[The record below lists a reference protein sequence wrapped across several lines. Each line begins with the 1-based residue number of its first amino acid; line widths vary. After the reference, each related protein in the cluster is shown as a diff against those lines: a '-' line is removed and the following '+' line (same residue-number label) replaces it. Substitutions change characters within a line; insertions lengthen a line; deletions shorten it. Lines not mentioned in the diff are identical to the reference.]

1 MPTSINNYAF
11 TDIQYTVPE
20 NSLVFPVFPTAQLTI
35 VPNSGYTAVAT
46 DFSLDPSFSDPAVQG
61 VTFTQSG
68 LNVLVTATFATS
80 FVMPM
85 ANYTINLCIIGD
97 ANSAKIDISG
107 TVTASVG
114 ANVTGGSSEVDTP
127 YTNDGAFGESE
138 LLFSRSYAAA
148 TNYYWNPEQALPSAN
163 IVTGNQS
170 NYNIIQT
177 PTYNSSNQLTA
188 IQFDFKYIYPNSSV
202 TGDHINIS
210 VPRTAVQYL
219 PLPKIASYE
228 MDLSPISNPAT
239 VRSLTLFGTPGTS
252 FGVSM
257 TDGTTGT
264 VIVPNTTMPAGGV
277 FSTNVTFP
285 ELVKGNPNVTYT
297 ISITGSFVSGMAQP
311 NPFTIRQLNEV
322 LLIFGKVS
330 NVPTPIS
337 GFPVPNPRTTFNA
350 LTNNPNSDALS
361 TGAFRV
367 GVNSN
372 ITPFNGTGTFAVI
385 KQVELSDFTNTE
397 LIIGLPSSAQTA
409 TTTLALVDTTGILV
423 GDEIT
428 TQFGGSPGIIL
439 STVASVD
446 SATQLTV
453 STAMT
458 VINQQPLLFTRANQ
472 NAFTIISSNV
482 TLINPLTVN
491 LNFSIAI
498 TRFGESGKTFDLDL
512 SNIISYTP

>member
-127 YTNDGAFGESE
+127 YANDGAFSESE

-188 IQFDFKYIYPNSSV
+188 IQFDFKYIYPNLSV

-239 VRSLTLFGTPGTS
+239 FRRLTLFGTPGTS

-264 VIVPNTTMPAGGV
+264 IIVPTTTMPAGGV

-297 ISITGSFVSGMAQP
+297 ISITGSNVSGMAQS

-337 GFPVPNPRTTFNA
+337 GFPSPSPRTTFNA

-361 TGAFRV
+361 TGVFRV
-367 GVNSN
+367 DVDSN
-372 ITPFNGTGTFAVI
+372 ISPFNGTGTFAVI

-482 TLINPLTVN
+482 TLINSLTVN
-491 LNFSIAI
+491 LKYSIAI
-498 TRFGESGKTFDLDL
+498 TRFGESSKTFNLDL